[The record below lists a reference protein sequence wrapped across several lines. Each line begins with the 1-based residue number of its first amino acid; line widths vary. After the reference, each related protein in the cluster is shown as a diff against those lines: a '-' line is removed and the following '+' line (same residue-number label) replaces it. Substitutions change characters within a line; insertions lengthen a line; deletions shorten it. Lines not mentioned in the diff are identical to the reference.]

1 MRVPKWA
8 LLMLA
13 ALIGGFLLGGATA
26 RDSSLFGPTV
36 ASWVQAVGGVA
47 AIFASAGIAISIDRK
62 SAERREFEQSLQA
75 GIDNSA
81 GRRAVITARD
91 MLQSVNRE
99 ASQLQVQYDPTSE
112 QTRRWSR
119 RLTVAAE
126 QLAFH
131 VDRGRIEA
139 DVAFAAIY
147 ARQEVLQAASAW
159 DSYGRGPAWP
169 TIVLS
174 GEAHVAEINELIAQL
189 DAGVLG
195 L

>member
-8 LLMLA
+8 LAVLA
-13 ALIGGFLLGGATA
+13 ALMSGFLLGGATA

-36 ASWVQAVGGVA
+36 ASWVQAVGGIA
-47 AIFASAGIAISIDRK
+47 AIFASAGIAIFIDRK
-62 SAERREFEQSLQA
+62 SAKRREFEHSLQA

-81 GRRAVITARD
+81 GRRAVITARN
-91 MLQSVNRE
+91 MLQSVNHE
-99 ASQLQVQYDPTSE
+99 AGQLRNQDDPTAG
-112 QTRRWSR
+112 QTRRWYR

-147 ARQEVLQAASAW
+147 ARQEVLEAASAW
-159 DSYGRGPAWP
+159 DSYGRVSRWP
-169 TIVLS
+169 TIVLA
-174 GEAHVAEINELIAQL
+174 GEAHVAEINELIEQL